1 MRDIDVAL
9 SFSFVLQVAPAKPI
23 IEEMHTDRKA
33 SDAYSPPSMAHPPD
47 AAKIQVYSEYL
58 LAVLNIIRIYSKGAH
73 GEKQCG
79 MDPVEVVVLRLATP
93 HF

>member
-1 MRDIDVAL
+1 MRDINVAL
-9 SFSFVLQVAPAKPI
+9 RFSFVLQVAPAEPI
-23 IEEMHTDRKA
+23 IEEMHTDREA
-33 SDAYSPPSMAHPPD
+33 SDACSPPSMASPPD

-58 LAVLNIIRIYSKGAH
+58 LAVNIIRIYSKGAH

-79 MDPVEVVVLRLATP
+79 MDPVEVMVLRLATP